1 MAAFIAQGIAPLQ
14 LENPLNQMGKIYQ
27 IQQAQQE
34 NELARMKMQE
44 YQRGAE
50 EENRLRELYARP
62 DVDIRSPE
70 FLRQVYAVSPT
81 RGAAMQK
88 SAFEAQKAQRESDE
102 AAEKLVSQR
111 IANARGLLP
120 SITPATWGAWRAD
133 TIAKLP
139 GLANMIPEQYSDEAR
154 LQLMQTADQYLA
166 SRKPQVVGPDSS
178 VYDPATGR
186 FTQGPG
192 RSQLLTPEE
201 EAQKIRIAA
210 AGRTPAQP
218 REPAAPTITQIQDP
232 TNPLQMIT
240 VDARRYQ
247 GGGVGSP
254 GVIGSSG
261 KTVKA
266 EADALKKEQAQS
278 DASAILDTL
287 KVAYTNLDR
296 MRAIPSEQRGSLSNI
311 ASGIAATGVGQ
322 MAGRMTG
329 TEAQTQRDII
339 ASARNQLFAAVKN
352 ATGLSAQNLNSNVE
366 FTTWLNSLTDPSR
379 SIQANQTILDNMEAF
394 IATGGK
400 YTAKKGGGA
409 SGSAPAPG
417 ADVATERANAQAA
430 IAAGASAEAVRKR
443 FKEKTGQEL

>member
-14 LENPLNQMGKIYQ
+14 LENPLNQMAKIYQ

-34 NELARMKMQE
+34 NALARMKMQE

-218 REPAAPTITQIQDP
+218 REPAAPIAV
-232 TNPLQMIT
+232 
-240 VDARRYQ
+240 VDDATGKVKYVSREEAM
-247 GGGVGSP
+247 
-254 GVIGSSG
+254 G
-261 KTVKA
+261 KTPPSAIEGLTPKERQTR
-266 EADALKKEQAQS
+266 EAKFPQATSALKAF
-278 DASAILDTL
+278 DNTATTL
-287 KVAYTNLDR
+287 IKDLETLANHPGL
-296 MRAIPSEQRGSLSNI
+296 PSI
-311 ASGIAATGVGQ
+311 TGIAA
-322 MAGRMTG
+322 GRLPGITSQG
-329 TEAQTQRDII
+329 REAQALYDKIMARGGFQELQNMRQASPTGGALGNVSNAEGQRLQ
-339 ASARNQLFAAVKN
+339 AAFAALDRRQDAPSVVK
-352 ATGLSAQNLNSNVE
+352 AIRDAITQTRAAQQNLRE
-366 FTTWLNSLTDPSR
+366 AYDLTYEYKPQS
-379 SIQANQTILDNMEAF
+379 AA
-394 IATGGK
+394 
-400 YTAKKGGGA
+400 
-409 SGSAPAPG
+409 APAP
-417 ADVATERANAQAA
+417 DVDINNPLL
-430 IAAGASAEAVRKR
+430 K
-443 FKEKTGQEL
+443 